1 MGRYA
6 MMLNVVVDPL
16 ANGDIPDFEYAH
28 SVKVAGVKASAYL
41 ARAAAAEEVDDVE
54 VFEMETTRNEDPH
67 PEPEKEKAM
76 RRRYV
81 EKAIGMLQ
89 EDGKEEM
96 CETID

>member
-1 MGRYA
+1 
-6 MMLNVVVDPL
+6 MLGVSRLIRGFSITSPL
-16 ANGDIPDFEYAH
+16 G
-28 SVKVAGVKASAYL
+28 
-41 ARAAAAEEVDDVE
+41 
-54 VFEMETTRNEDPH
+54 DPH

-76 RRRYV
+76 RRRYA

>member
-1 MGRYA
+1 MGIPTVQISA
-6 MMLNVVVDPL
+6 VVDVAKMLKVSRLIRGFSITNPL
-16 ANGDIPDFEYAH
+16 G
-28 SVKVAGVKASAYL
+28 
-41 ARAAAAEEVDDVE
+41 
-54 VFEMETTRNEDPH
+54 DPH
-67 PEPEKEKAM
+67 LEPEKEKAM